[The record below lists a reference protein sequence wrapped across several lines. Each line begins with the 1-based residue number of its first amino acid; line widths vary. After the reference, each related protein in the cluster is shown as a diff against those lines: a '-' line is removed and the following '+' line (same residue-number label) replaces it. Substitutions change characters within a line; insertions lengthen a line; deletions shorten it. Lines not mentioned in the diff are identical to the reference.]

1 MEYKLNSRNI
11 LVKKVKIYRMCR
23 CVRACVH
30 VCTENS
36 LKEVLKPV
44 AFDLLERC
52 FMLECILAGFGVP
65 VPPRLGNIWECV
77 RDGET
82 LELQTCVHEH
92 WHG

>member
-1 MEYKLNSRNI
+1 M
-11 LVKKVKIYRMCR
+11 
-23 CVRACVH
+23 CVRVCAH

-65 VPPRLGNIWECV
+65 VPPRLGNICECV
-77 RDGET
+77 RDRKRERKT

-92 WHG
+92 WQG